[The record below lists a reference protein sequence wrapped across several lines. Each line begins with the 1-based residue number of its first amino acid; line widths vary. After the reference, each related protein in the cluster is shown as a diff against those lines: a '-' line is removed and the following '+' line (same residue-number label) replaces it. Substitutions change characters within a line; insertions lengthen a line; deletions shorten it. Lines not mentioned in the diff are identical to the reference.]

1 MPRPA
6 SRVGSLLAFAI
17 LLLCAC
23 PKDQGGGSIPA
34 PAQPKLV
41 SGGLLGAR
49 VCGDLTVHGTTY
61 SFDCTSPLPT
71 TGATGWKLTPLLK
84 PPNALGTQWPN
95 RAIVLKVTTPSL
107 NDLDVKYV
115 AETGPQW
122 TLIQVPDGR
131 GEPAPVTSRGEV
143 GVAVS
148 DDGTTKTWTLQF
160 ILDTCTPE
168 AQVTMSAVNPQT
180 KASSPPLKA
189 ELFRDPNELECTS
202 SGGGGFYATTGPKAP
217 SPRPSNPPG
226 SGPCPNGGTPQTF
239 GVCENC
245 ANLHPRSMNRWSAGQ
260 YCDVAEVMAVYGYT
274 DPVIN
279 PTPKAQTCTVRIEPN
294 RANCEYP

>member
-1 MPRPA
+1 MFRPA
-6 SRVGSLLAFAI
+6 YPVG
-17 LLLCAC
+17 LLLVLVVTFVAC
-23 PKDQGGGSIPA
+23 KDKNDTIQTPV
-34 PAQPKLV
+34 PTQPKLV
-41 SGGLLGAR
+41 SGGLLGTR
-49 VCGDLTVHGTTY
+49 VCGDITVHATTY

-71 TGATGWKLTPLLK
+71 IETTGWKLTPLLK

-107 NDLDVKYV
+107 NNLDVKYI

-122 TLIQVPDGR
+122 TLIQVPDGV
-131 GEPAPVTSRGEV
+131 GEPAPVNSRGEV
-143 GVAVS
+143 GVATA

-168 AQVTMSAVNPQT
+168 AQIAMRAVSPSTNT
-180 KASSPPLKA
+180 SSSPLKA

-202 SGGGGFYATTGPKAP
+202 GAGGVFYATTGPKP
-217 SPRPSNPPG
+217 PNPRPQNPG
-226 SGPCPNGGTPQTF
+226 SGPCANGGKPQTF

-245 ANLHPRSMNRWSAGQ
+245 ANGHPPSMNRWSAGQ

-274 DPVIN
+274 DPLIN

-294 RANCEYP
+294 RANCERP